1 LDNGLKMAYFQ
12 NIRNRVGEY
21 FLLKQKGSYSRKRAI
36 MNIDS
41 ANTIGVLY
49 CANNPVEVE
58 LMKNYIH
65 SLRDMKK
72 EVKSLGFLSVREVPL
87 GLNGS
92 VKHQYFSLK
101 ELNWY
106 GKPSSQFIHNFV
118 NEEFDILFDFG
129 IPTQFPIM
137 FIASMSKAKCK
148 VGRYVEKYAELYD
161 VMIEADENKKLDY
174 VITITH
180 DYMMLLNKKAVK

>member
-1 LDNGLKMAYFQ
+1 M
-12 NIRNRVGEY
+12 
-21 FLLKQKGSYSRKRAI
+21 LLKQEADHSRKRTI

-41 ANTIGVLY
+41 ANTIGILY

-58 LMKNYIH
+58 QMKNHVH

-72 EVKSLGFLSVREVPL
+72 EVKSLGFLNVREVPL

-106 GKPSSQFIHNFV
+106 GKPSSQFIQNFV
-118 NEEFDILFDFG
+118 NEEFDILFDYG
-129 IPTQFPIM
+129 IPFQLPIM
-137 FIASMSKAKCK
+137 FISSMSKAKCK

-161 VMIEADENKKLDY
+161 VMIEADDTKKLEY
-174 VITITH
+174 VIRTTH
-180 DYMMLLNKKAVK
+180 NYMMVLNKKAQEIKN

>member
-1 LDNGLKMAYFQ
+1 MAYFKKT
-12 NIRNRVGEY
+12 RNKIGGY
-21 FLLKQKGSYSRKRAI
+21 FLQRQMSGYTRNRAI

-41 ANTIGVLY
+41 ANTIGILY
-49 CANNPVEVE
+49 YANNPVEVE
-58 LMKNYIH
+58 LMKKYIH
-65 SLRDMKK
+65 TLRDMKK
-72 EVKSLGFLSVREVPL
+72 EVRSLGFLDVREVPL

-129 IPTQFPIM
+129 IPSQLPIM
-137 FIASMSKAKCK
+137 FLTSMSRAKCK
-148 VGRYVEKYAELYD
+148 VGRYLEKYAELYD

-180 DYMMLLNKKAVK
+180 DYMMLLNKKTIS

>member
-1 LDNGLKMAYFQ
+1 VAYFQ
-12 NIRNRVGEY
+12 NIRNRIGGY
-21 FLLKQKGSYSRKRAI
+21 LLLKQAADYSRKRAI

-41 ANTIGVLY
+41 ANTIGILY

-58 LMKNYIH
+58 LMKKHIH
-65 SLRDMKK
+65 TLRDMKK

-129 IPTQFPIM
+129 IPSQLPIM
-137 FIASMSKAKCK
+137 FITSISKAKCK

-174 VITITH
+174 LITTTH
-180 DYMMLLNKKAVK
+180 NYMMLLNKKTIS

>member
-1 LDNGLKMAYFQ
+1 MAYFQ
-12 NIRNRVGEY
+12 NIRNRIGQY
-21 FLLKQKGSYSRKRAI
+21 FLLKQREAYLRNRAI

-41 ANTIGVLY
+41 ANTIGILY

-58 LMKNYIH
+58 LMKTYIH

-72 EVKSLGFLSVREVPL
+72 EVRSLGFLNVREVPL

-106 GKPSSQFIHNFV
+106 GKPSSQFIHAFV

-129 IPTQFPIM
+129 VPSQLPIL
-137 FIASMSKAKCK
+137 FLTSMSKAKCK
-148 VGRYVEKYAELYD
+148 VGRYLEKYTELYD
-161 VMIEADENKKLDY
+161 VMIEADEHKKLDY
-174 VITITH
+174 VIATTH
-180 DYMMLLNKKAVK
+180 DYMMSINKKIIS

>member
-1 LDNGLKMAYFQ
+1 M
-12 NIRNRVGEY
+12 GEY
-21 FLLKQKGSYSRKRAI
+21 FLLKQGAYPRNRAI

-41 ANTIGVLY
+41 ANTIGILY

-58 LMKNYIH
+58 LMKAYIH

-72 EVKSLGFLSVREVPL
+72 EVKSLGFLNVREVPL

-106 GKPSSQFIHNFV
+106 GKPSSQFIHSFV
-118 NEEFDILFDFG
+118 NEDFDILFDFG
-129 IPTQFPIM
+129 VPSQLPIL
-137 FIASMSKAKCK
+137 FIASVSKAKCK
-148 VGRYVEKYAELYD
+148 VGRYLEKYAELYD
-161 VMIEADENKKLDY
+161 VMIEADDTKKLDY
-174 VITITH
+174 VIATTH
-180 DYMMLLNKKAVK
+180 DYMMLLNKKIVS